1 MARRKQTDRQQVA
14 EIKRIIRKDANLTGR
29 LTDGKEGYCVIG
41 GLAHYGARIGRKRL
55 LKLGIYEAF
64 DCVSRRFPVL
74 KLRAQR
80 LVAINDRFE
89 DTKKRRVALCKFVDE
104 LVN

>member
-1 MARRKQTDRQQVA
+1 MKRRKQTARQQVA

-29 LTDGKEGYCVIG
+29 LTDGKDGYCVIG

-64 DCVSRRFPVL
+64 DYVRERFPVL
-74 KLRAQR
+74 KLRAMR
-80 LVAINDRFE
+80 LVTINDCFKN
-89 DTKKRRVALCKFVDE
+89 TKQRRAALCEFVDG
-104 LVN
+104 LVK